1 MAADNVKRAT
11 FNKVVQWLRDY
22 RYPIHIPSNTEL
34 HAKVYPPL
42 PQFPGAFF
50 YVAFGDKSNDSFS
63 IGTDINLTGP
73 YKDAIDTLNV
83 KAQDRVFIDI
93 RKLVYPLGINCDTRY
108 PVLSLHKLIFFD
120 SLRDK
125 QYYFD
130 SVHNLLNA
138 MLLVL
143 MRLDELR
150 A

>member
-1 MAADNVKRAT
+1 MDNVKRAT
-11 FNKVVQWLRDY
+11 FDKVVQWLRDY

-34 HAKVYPPL
+34 HARVYPPL

-50 YVAFGDKSNDSFS
+50 YVTFGDKSNDSFS

-73 YKDAIDTLNV
+73 YKDAIDALEV

-93 RKLVYPLGINCDTRY
+93 RKLVYALGINCDTRY
-108 PVLSLHKLIFFD
+108 PVLSLHKLVFFD

-130 SVHNLLNA
+130 SIHNLLNA

-143 MRLDELR
+143 MRLDELGP
-150 A
+150 

>member
-1 MAADNVKRAT
+1 MAVDNVKRAT
-11 FNKVVQWLRDY
+11 FDKVVQWLRDY

-34 HAKVYPPL
+34 HARVYPPL

-50 YVAFGDKSNDSFS
+50 YVTFGDKSNDSFS

-73 YKDAIDTLNV
+73 YKDAIDALEV

-93 RKLVYPLGINCDTRY
+93 RKLVYALGINCDTRY
-108 PVLSLHKLIFFD
+108 PVLSLHKLVFFD

-130 SVHNLLNA
+130 SIHNLLNA

-143 MRLDELR
+143 MRLDELGP
-150 A
+150 